1 MGRQNQRKQKHRRKK
16 IPSLEQIEKVRE
28 CVRKERKMKR
38 SRHECGEEDGVR
50 PGGTQSLG
58 LHFLQ
63 VEESGRQPFE
73 RGSGRWG

>member
-1 MGRQNQRKQKHRRKK
+1 MKSKGKNVIKGR
-16 IPSLEQIEKVRE
+16 PEQIEKVIE
-28 CVRKERKMKR
+28 CVKKEGKMKR
-38 SRHECGEEDGVR
+38 SRRECGEEDGVR

-73 RGSGRWG
+73 GVVGNGGRGLDGL

>member
-1 MGRQNQRKQKHRRKK
+1 M
-16 IPSLEQIEKVRE
+16 RE
-28 CVRKERKMKR
+28 CVRKEGELKR
-38 SRHECGEEDGVR
+38 SRRECGEEDGVR

-73 RGSGRWG
+73 GGVGEVNGVEDWMTLEGGMGEGG